1 MGEEQVLAD
10 ERMAEPETDP
20 DDLTGRVHYR
30 LHLALQDERM
40 ASVSIRVPRPT
51 LDELTA
57 EARRC
62 HISRNEYMCGKR
74 AVPAGRPEAASIVNV
89 SRGASHAASHD
100 VP

>member
-1 MGEEQVLAD
+1 MLAN
-10 ERMAEPETDP
+10 ERMAEPETSP
-20 DDLTGRVHYR
+20 DDLTGCGHYG

-40 ASVSIRVPRPT
+40 ASVSIRVPRSI

-62 HISRNEYMCGKR
+62 HISRSEYMCGKR
-74 AVPAGRPEAASIVNV
+74 AVPAGRHEAASIVSV
-89 SRGASHAASHD
+89 SRGVSHAASHD

>member
-20 DDLTGRVHYR
+20 DNLTGRVHYG

-40 ASVSIRVPRPT
+40 ASVSIRVPRST

-57 EARRC
+57 EARRR
-62 HISRNEYMCGKR
+62 HISRSEYMCGKR
-74 AVPAGRPEAASIVNV
+74 AVPAGRPEAASIVSV